1 MGISPL
7 DIMATDAERAAPAGR
22 VGAPAISA
30 QRRRWARL
38 RPRLGGVAFVLPAVV
53 LLALFLYAPLV
64 QAVRYS
70 FTNWDGISPA
80 KYVGVDNY
88 RTLLHSGQFHR
99 IMLTEFVMVCGIVV
113 WIAVPFALAVSSH
126 GMKRAGRI
134 RTVLFI
140 PALLPPIIAANI
152 FRLVLADDGPLTKAM
167 HAVGLGGLM
176 PGWLTSSSFVLV
188 SVIGVMAWALMG
200 GGVLFY
206 SAALTSMPT
215 SREESARIDGAS
227 WWQLVWHIYRPHLRP
242 VTRFWTLI
250 LIALTVTAF
259 FPWIYGLTR
268 GGPGVASTTL
278 DYDVYQ
284 TGIGNSQQ
292 GLAAAIGVVN
302 IVVVAVLFT
311 LIWVL
316 RKLAARDE

>member
-1 MGISPL
+1 MPASPL
-7 DIMATDAERAAPAGR
+7 EIVAADSDPTPSAAHVDALTYSP
-22 VGAPAISA
+22 
-30 QRRRWARL
+30 RRRLWARA
-38 RPRLGGVAFVLPAVV
+38 RLQLPAVAFVLPAVV
-53 LLALFLYAPLV
+53 LLALFLYAPMAQV
-64 QAVRYS
+64 VRYS

-80 KYVGVDNY
+80 KSVGFDNY
-88 RTLLHSGQFHR
+88 HYLLQSHAFHR
-99 IMLTEFVMVCGIVV
+99 IMLTEFIMVCGIIV
-113 WIAVPFALAVSSH
+113 WVAVPFALAVSAH
-126 GMKRAGRI
+126 GMKRAGQI

-140 PALLPPIIAANI
+140 PALLPPIIAANV

-167 HAVGLGGLM
+167 RAVGLGALV
-176 PGWLTSSSFVLV
+176 PGWLTSNSFVLV

-206 SAALTSMPT
+206 SAALTSMPA
-215 SREESARIDGAS
+215 SREEAARIDGAS
-227 WWQLVWHIYRPHLRP
+227 WWQLAWHVYRPHLRP

-268 GGPGVASTTL
+268 GGPGIASTTL
-278 DYDVYQ
+278 DYEVYQ

-302 IVVVAVLFT
+302 ILVVALLLTVT
-311 LIWVL
+311 WV
-316 RKLAARDE
+316 ARMLVGSDE